1 MRCSHNER
9 RFSSCKEHDNF
20 NENQLIS
27 FDQQAM
33 YISLLYKLYLLFC
46 TCAKKHRLIKK
57 LKSGMNKLFTDLN
70 MFQGT
75 NKSKIRDLSQSN
87 LENYA

>member
-1 MRCSHNER
+1 
-9 RFSSCKEHDNF
+9 
-20 NENQLIS
+20 
-27 FDQQAM
+27 
-33 YISLLYKLYLLFC
+33 
-46 TCAKKHRLIKK
+46 
-57 LKSGMNKLFTDLN
+57 MNKLFTDLN